1 MRLSRRCSMCRRCRS
16 WRLRLRF
23 RQCRASRDQC
33 RKIAEPRSRT
43 ELEARRKR
51 RTDGQRQG
59 RSRRARRPRPRLE
72 ARPEAGWPRGIS
84 GIPKAADQWF
94 VARALI
100 LGTQPS
106 LAVRPAG
113 FLPAGCRARA
123 GWKPVFRR
131 PRSRRPISSS
141 PFPTTHE
148 ICISPSAAVIETG
161 FSATQAKGLKQASPG
176 LPGKKRQRSTGRDR
190 FLNLVRVVPPR
201 WGSIRIFSSPGLR
214 SFPRKRAL
222 QPSRGALACWA
233 GLSQAFGL
241 SLHRTCFESR
251 PKGAAVA
258 VRESAVLFFDRNR
271 TRRQV

>member
-1 MRLSRRCSMCRRCRS
+1 MRLSRRCSMCRRRRS

-59 RSRRARRPRPRLE
+59 RSRRARRPRPRRE
-72 ARPEAGWPRGIS
+72 APPEAGWPRGIS

-113 FLPAGCRARA
+113 FPPAGCRARA

-131 PRSRRPISSS
+131 PISRRPILSS

-161 FSATQAKGLKQASPG
+161 FSATQAKGLKQA
-176 LPGKKRQRSTGRDR
+176 
-190 FLNLVRVVPPR
+190 
-201 WGSIRIFSSPGLR
+201 SPGLR